1 MKNTILLI
9 LLVIAGAVI
18 GSLTASA
25 TGDINGLSWLAY
37 SKQVAVSPF
46 TLKLVIVNLTFG
58 IEFSIS
64 IAQVLFMIVAVAV
77 YPKLKKVIAG

>member
-9 LLVIAGAVI
+9 LLVIAGAVF
-18 GSLTASA
+18 GSLLASA
-25 TGDINGLSWLAY
+25 TGDINGLNWLAY
-37 SKQVAVSPF
+37 SKQVAISPF